1 MLAFL
6 TRRLLASAAVL
17 FCVISCTFL
26 LLRLSP
32 GGPFTRERK
41 LPPAI
46 EQQLL
51 ARYNL
56 DGSLWHQYTAYLRDL
71 LHGDL
76 RLSTKFRDRSV
87 NELLAQSLP
96 VSATLGIS
104 ALLLATTLGIGLGS
118 LAAIRHGS
126 PADTSAMFGALLL
139 LSIPTFVIGPLL
151 VLLFSI
157 GLRWLP
163 VGGWNTPASL
173 LLPTLTLAGPATA
186 AIARITRTSLLD
198 VLQSP
203 FVRTARAK
211 GLHELRVLLVHALKT
226 ALLPIV
232 SYLGPLAANLLTGS
246 IVVETVFNLPG
257 TGSFFVNAII
267 NRDVFLLGGVV
278 LVYCTLLV
286 SLNLLAD
293 LAYTW
298 IDPRIRLET

>member
-1 MLAFL
+1 MAAYLI
-6 TRRLLASAAVL
+6 RRLLASAGVL
-17 FCVISCTFL
+17 FCVISCTFV

-56 DGSLWHQYTAYLRDL
+56 DGSLWKQYTAYMGDL

-87 NELLAQSLP
+87 NELLAQSMP
-96 VSATLGIS
+96 VSATLGGC
-104 ALLLATTLGIGLGS
+104 ALLLATGAGIGLGG
-118 LAAIRHGS
+118 LAAFRRGTLT
-126 PADTSAMFGALLL
+126 DSASMTGALLL
-139 LSIPTFVIGPLL
+139 LSVPTFVIGPLL
-151 VLLFSI
+151 VLVFCI
-157 GLRWLP
+157 GLRLLP
-163 VGGWNTPASL
+163 VGGWNSPASL
-173 LLPTLTLAGPATA
+173 ILPSLTLAGPAAA
-186 AIARITRTSLLD
+186 AIARLTRTSLLD
-198 VLQSP
+198 VLSSP
-203 FVRTARAK
+203 FIRTARAK
-211 GLHELRVLLVHALKT
+211 GLHELRVVLVHGLKT

-246 IVVETVFNLPG
+246 IVVESVFNLPG
-257 TGSFFVNAII
+257 MGSFFVNAII

-293 LAYTW
+293 IAYSW
-298 IDPRIRLET
+298 IDPRIRLDH